1 MINYIMGELRGYAAL
16 RDPRTGIEPGPYE
29 RIWKSD
35 KLISPSLRA
44 ELLAAAVA
52 PLESVPEAA
61 KDWHPGS
68 DGKVLD
74 LVHPSLYPVVYGRS
88 LDRTSGQP
96 IRPRSSDVESMFRSE
111 RFQWLPS
118 EFQVQNDGTV
128 RLVSPYINNIHPE
141 NHGVLVDVIQRVL
154 ENAVPMFEWVL
165 SDLGRE
171 RQLPTRLDLKGEKF
185 PQCIWPDAC
194 GPYPEGEDSN
204 RCLVEH
210 ERLQTE
216 DRERYYAERERYL
229 DAAFNAWTAKG
240 GTEDDF
246 EEPAYPELQ

>member
-1 MINYIMGELRGYAAL
+1 MVHTLVLIQ
-16 RDPRTGIEPGPYE
+16 TSQPGPYE

-88 LDRTSGQP
+88 LDRTSGQH

-185 PQCIWPDAC
+185 PQCIWPDAVSHTLTDHRRSAFC
-194 GPYPEGEDSN
+194 SCRGSAGPIPKAKTVTVAWWSTN
-204 RCLVEH
+204 VCKPRIV
-210 ERLQTE
+210 
-216 DRERYYAERERYL
+216 
-229 DAAFNAWTAKG
+229 NATMQNG
-240 GTEDDF
+240 RGT
-246 EEPAYPELQ
+246 